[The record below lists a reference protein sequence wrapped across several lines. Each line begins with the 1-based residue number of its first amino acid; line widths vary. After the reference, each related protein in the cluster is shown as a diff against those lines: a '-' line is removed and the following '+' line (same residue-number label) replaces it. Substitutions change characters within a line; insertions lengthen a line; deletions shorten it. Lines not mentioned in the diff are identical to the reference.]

1 MTTAQTGST
10 FAHMDSSLYQ
20 RTLAAEVA
28 SAIERA
34 EQSTLSVSNAT
45 GIPRTTLIRRL
56 NGNSPFTVTELADIA
71 TFIDM
76 SPVDLLKTVDGI
88 RTPAPVAS

>member
-1 MTTAQTGST
+1 
-10 FAHMDSSLYQ
+10 MDSSLYQ
-20 RTLAAEVA
+20 RSLAAEVA

-34 EQSTLSVSNAT
+34 DQSTLSVSNAT

-76 SPVDLLKTVDGI
+76 SPVELLRAVDTI
-88 RTPAPVAS
+88 RAPEQVAS